1 MAERPL
7 TSAFIQSAR
16 RSLVWESGHALTS
29 HADAARH
36 RPTPPCSSK
45 QAKIIILFAA
55 EHACG
60 CEGEAFCARRI
71 LWRRANRL
79 AWLHTGA
86 GRFVLHSRVY
96 PLRVL
101 GPFLD
106 HGKLPLVPSAANS
119 QWRAT
124 MEMSGSSPL
133 PMPRP
138 CARTLLL
145 RVPGHHASERR
156 PGVAPSSLAPST
168 RLFRAGTPQDTRRG
182 TEVLCGGVRRHIGVA
197 TPGALRATCQRR
209 DPLIR
214 YSAGGTRGCRPCN
227 PASARADSVCSGFSL
242 VKCVRKE
249 VGARESQCR
258 CSAIP

>member
-1 MAERPL
+1 LAERPL

-16 RSLVWESGHALTS
+16 RSIVWESGHALS
-29 HADAARH
+29 RHADAARH

-45 QAKIIILFAA
+45 QTKIIILFAA

-60 CEGEAFCARRI
+60 CEGEAFCAQRI
-71 LWRRANRL
+71 LWRCAERL
-79 AWLHTGA
+79 ARVYAGA
-86 GRFVLHSRVY
+86 GRYVLHSRVY

-133 PMPRP
+133 PRLWP

-182 TEVLCGGVRRHIGVA
+182 SEVLCGCVRRHIGVA
-197 TPGALRATCQRR
+197 TPGAFARRMPAPQPAHPIPRRRHEGLSPVLPSIRSCGLRMLWVLSGEVCPQ
-209 DPLIR
+209 
-214 YSAGGTRGCRPCN
+214 GGGR
-227 PASARADSVCSGFSL
+227 S
-242 VKCVRKE
+242 
-249 VGARESQCR
+249 
-258 CSAIP
+258 